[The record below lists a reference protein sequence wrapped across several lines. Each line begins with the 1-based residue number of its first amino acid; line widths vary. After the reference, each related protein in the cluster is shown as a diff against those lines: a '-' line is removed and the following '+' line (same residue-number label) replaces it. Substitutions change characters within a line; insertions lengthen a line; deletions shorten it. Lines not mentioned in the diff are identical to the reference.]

1 MKKNLSWRIQNK
13 MPFCGFNQKMIKG
26 LHGFQSGLVEHGI
39 IARSKK
45 QKQSFE
51 KTMDK
56 ELSDMSR
63 FMKETYKIKD
73 PEIRELIQAL
83 TKYACAFYKM
93 VQKKGIKNY
102 MDTINFLNNF
112 YFEMDD
118 KYYSE
123 LESDSQ
129 DMEKLVHWINGRG
142 QNATKRI

>member
-1 MKKNLSWRIQNK
+1 

-39 IARSKK
+39 IVRSKK
-45 QKQSFE
+45 QEQSFE

-63 FMKETYKIKD
+63 FMREIHRIKD
-73 PEIRELIQAL
+73 PEVRELIKAL
-83 TKYACAFYKM
+83 TKYACAFYKI

-102 MDTINFLNNF
+102 MDTINFINNF
-112 YFEMDD
+112 YFKMDN

-123 LESDSQ
+123 LEGDPK
-129 DMEKLVHWINGRG
+129 DMEKLVHWINCRG